1 MSPKIVMVTIGALM
15 TLHGIGLYFIAGSM
29 SGYTD
34 PTEAMI
40 AMGARLNE
48 TIGIMTLLVGVI
60 LLASFNI
67 DINSAKRVV
76 VGTGIAMAICC
87 AFSAERHVNQVWNGE
102 GGPPVFIPIIFGLL
116 ALRYF
121 YVALIKKHSIKN
133 TNLFQRMNCPKN

>member
-1 MSPKIVMVTIGALM
+1 MSPKIVLGTIGALM

-29 SGYTD
+29 TGYSD

-67 DINSAKRVV
+67 DIKSAKRVV
-76 VGTGIAMAICC
+76 VGTGIAMAICW

-116 ALRYF
+116 ALWSF
-121 YVALIKKHSIKN
+121 YVALIKKHSIEEN
-133 TNLFQRMNCPKN
+133 

>member
-1 MSPKIVMVTIGALM
+1 MSPKIVLVTIGALM
-15 TLHGIGLYFIAGSM
+15 TLHGIGLYFIAGTM
-29 SGYTD
+29 IGYTD

-67 DINSAKRVV
+67 DTNSARKVV

-87 AFSAERHVNQVWNGE
+87 AF
-102 GGPPVFIPIIFGLL
+102 
-116 ALRYF
+116 
-121 YVALIKKHSIKN
+121 
-133 TNLFQRMNCPKN
+133 

>member
-1 MSPKIVMVTIGALM
+1 MSPKIVLVTIGALM
-15 TLHGIGLYFIAGSM
+15 TLHGIGLYFGADSIAE
-29 SGYTD
+29 YTD

-40 AMGARLNE
+40 TMSARLNE
-48 TIGIMTLLVGVI
+48 SIGIMTLLVGVI

-67 DINSAKRVV
+67 DTNSAKRVV

-116 ALRYF
+116 ALWSF
-121 YVALIKKHSIKN
+121 YVALIKKHSIEES
-133 TNLFQRMNCPKN
+133 